1 MLASATPPP
10 AFDPSDIEQLLKSQ
24 YRLAGELQ
32 PLVSE
37 RDQNFRLTTADETRY
52 VVKIAN
58 SAEDPVITDFQV
70 QALLHLEQNRCPV
83 AVPKIKLTRNGS
95 VVTSV
100 AGDGVN
106 HVLRVVTYLPG
117 VPVEDTTPNDQIAYD
132 LGRAAATLDQ
142 ALCDFEHPGDHQHL
156 QWDMQRAAELR
167 ELVAH
172 VPGPDLRS
180 AVHQCLDDFENL
192 AVPAFATLR
201 RQVIHNDLNPAN
213 VLVADEGSTT
223 VAGVIDFGDMLR
235 APLIVEVAIAASY
248 MRAEGDDALSQAISL
263 AAGFD
268 SVTRLD
274 DREITLL
281 YDLVRTRLATTITM
295 MHWRKSVRSD
305 DDAYL
310 QQVFTSESDSELFL
324 QKFDAV
330 SREDFAAR
338 VRESRV

>member
-1 MLASATPPP
+1 
-10 AFDPSDIEQLLKSQ
+10 
-24 YRLAGELQ
+24 
-32 PLVSE
+32 
-37 RDQNFRLTTADETRY
+37 
-52 VVKIAN
+52 
-58 SAEDPVITDFQV
+58 
-70 QALLHLEQNRCPV
+70 
-83 AVPKIKLTRNGS
+83 
-95 VVTSV
+95 
-100 AGDGVN
+100 
-106 HVLRVVTYLPG
+106 
-117 VPVEDTTPNDQIAYD
+117 
-132 LGRAAATLDQ
+132 
-142 ALCDFEHPGDHQHL
+142 
-156 QWDMQRAAELR
+156 
-167 ELVAH
+167 
-172 VPGPDLRS
+172 
-180 AVHQCLDDFENL
+180 
-192 AVPAFATLR
+192 
-201 RQVIHNDLNPAN
+201 
-213 VLVADEGSTT
+213 